1 MKDDKLGPYGCLC
14 KTLHHKLTGDGC
26 SICNPEYVARESLD
40 LDYYKTVATT
50 QTDPEILLLE
60 LIDLIEDVEH
70 DRERI
75 KRKIGE
81 LQTYGMAM
89 HKGYA
94 ATHKTFHFKTV
105 ALDAVLAIVDDN
117 K

>member
-26 SICNPEYVARESLD
+26 SICNPEHVDSESLD

-60 LIDLIEDVEH
+60 LIDLIKDIEQ

-75 KRKIGE
+75 KREIEKLE
-81 LQTYGMAM
+81 SPS
-89 HKGYA
+89 KS
-94 ATHKTFHFKTV
+94 
-105 ALDAVLAIVDDN
+105 ALFTCGFQQCVKEVLAIVDN
-117 K
+117 KNVEKTEGE